1 MTGGFAMFRGLLTSW
16 LEKTSL
22 FPDKNLHIDLILNP
36 HAGGLRHN
44 ARRQHLIDGL
54 LRAPSR
60 VGAPPL
66 WSRRT
71 VAVSTWVTDYP
82 GHEKAIL
89 AHLHASDPT
98 GPGDQRLVVI
108 AGGDGTSRGAL
119 ISALSLPLAIRQN
132 LLFFRLPLGTGND
145 AAETR
150 DWNEALEVLS
160 GRGLI
165 GAVAMPLPV
174 LEIQAQGHEVHY
186 SFNIASV
193 GLDAFV
199 VHMTNRL
206 KSWFP
211 GDSYSLMVDV
221 AAFFYEAFVRV
232 VPSNLELTDQGRR
245 VLSWSQP
252 FLLAAMGTS
261 GHRTYGAGK
270 KVLPDE
276 DNFCL
281 AGRKNLFTK
290 LSYRQPF
297 YEGTHR
303 GLDGIVLAN
312 GTALRVES
320 PVRLPLQMD
329 GEVLWLDPPNFP
341 LTMQIADRGLQA
353 LKPSPKL

>member
-1 MTGGFAMFRGLLTSW
+1 MTGFDTFRALMVAW
-16 LEKTSL
+16 LQGSHL
-22 FPDKNLHIDLILNP
+22 FPNQNLHVDLILNP
-36 HAGGLRHN
+36 HAGAFRHAGRRRHLVEGLH
-44 ARRQHLIDGL
+44 
-54 LRAPSR
+54 RAETRWPHRPQSGR
-60 VGAPPL
+60 EVK
-66 WSRRT
+66 
-71 VAVSTWVTDYP
+71 VSAFVTEYP

-89 AHLHASDPT
+89 AHLQAADPL
-98 GPGDQRLVVI
+98 GPGDVRLVVT

-119 ISALSLPLAIRQN
+119 ISALELPLERRKGF
-132 LLFFRLPLGTGND
+132 LFFRLPLGTGND

-150 DWNEALEVLS
+150 DWDEALDILS
-160 GRGLI
+160 GRGTS
-165 GAVAMPLPV
+165 AAQSQPLPV
-174 LEIQAQGHEVHY
+174 LEVRVPGQPVHY

-211 GDSYSLMVDV
+211 GDSYGLMVDV

-232 VPSNLELTDQGRR
+232 VPSRLELSAEGKE
-245 VLSWSQP
+245 VLAWTQP
-252 FLLAAMGTS
+252 FLLAALGTS

-276 DNFCL
+276 ANFCL

-290 LSYRQPF
+290 LAYRKPF

-303 GLDGIVLAN
+303 GLDGITLTS
-312 GTALRVES
+312 GDCLTIES

-329 GEVLWLDPPNFP
+329 GEVLWLEPSDFP
-341 LTMQIADRGLQA
+341 VVIQVLDRGLQA
-353 LKPSPKL
+353 LRPSSRL

>member
-1 MTGGFAMFRGLLTSW
+1 MTDGFALFRSLLADW

-22 FPDKNLHIDLILNP
+22 FPGKNLHIDLIVNP
-36 HAGGLRHN
+36 HAGGLRHEGK
-44 ARRQHLIDGL
+44 RRALTDAL
-54 LRAPSR
+54 VRAMALSPG
-60 VGAPPL
+60 GAQ
-66 WSRRT
+66 RTDRT
-71 VAVSTWVTDYP
+71 VKVSTWVTDYP

-89 AHLHASDPT
+89 AHLQAADPT

-119 ISALSLPLAIRQN
+119 ISALGLPQAVREQ

-145 AAETR
+145 AAESR
-150 DWNEALEVLS
+150 DWNEALDLLS
-160 GRGLI
+160 GRGSLT
-165 GAVAMPLPV
+165 AQAEPLKV
-174 LEIQAQGHEVHY
+174 IEVRVPGQEPHY

-221 AAFFYEAFVRV
+221 AALFYEAFVRV
-232 VPSNLELTDQGRR
+232 VPSTLVLSAQGQR
-245 VLSWSQP
+245 VLEWNQA
-252 FLLAAMGTS
+252 FLLAALGAS

-270 KVLPDE
+270 KILPDA

-290 LSYRQPF
+290 LSYRKPF
-297 YEGTHR
+297 YRGTHR
-303 GLDGIVLAN
+303 DLDGIVLAS
-312 GTALRVES
+312 GDRLEVTS
-320 PVRLPLQMD
+320 PVRIPLQMD
-329 GEVLWLDPPNFP
+329 GEVLWLDPTDFP
-341 LTMQIADRGLQA
+341 VSFEVQDRGLQA
-353 LKPSPKL
+353 LRPSPKL

>member
-1 MTGGFAMFRGLLTSW
+1 MTGGVSYFRGLLTSW

-36 HAGGLRHN
+36 HAGGLRHRG
-44 ARRQHLIDGL
+44 RRQTLIDGL
-54 LRAPSR
+54 LRAPKR
-60 VGAPPL
+60 VPAPG
-66 WSRRT
+66 WSARN

-89 AHLHASDPT
+89 AHLHAADPM
-98 GPGDQRLVVI
+98 GANDQRLVVI

-119 ISALSLPLAIRQN
+119 ISALSLPLAVRQE

-150 DWNEALEVLS
+150 DWDEALELLS
-160 GRGLI
+160 GRGDV
-165 GAVAMPLPV
+165 GATAQPLPV
-174 LEIQAQGHEVHY
+174 LEILALDHETHY

-211 GDSYSLMVDV
+211 GDSYGLMVDV
-221 AAFFYEAFVRV
+221 AAFFYEAFVKV
-232 VPSNLELTDQGRR
+232 VPSTLELTDNGRT
-245 VLSWSQP
+245 VLRWTQP
-252 FLLAAMGTS
+252 FLLAALGTT

-270 KVLPDE
+270 RVLPDD

-290 LSYRQPF
+290 LSYRKPF

-303 GLDGIVLAN
+303 GLDGIVLATGN
-312 GTALRVES
+312 ALRVDS
-320 PVRLPLQMD
+320 PVRIPLQMD
-329 GEVLWLDPPNFP
+329 GEVLWLDPPAFP
-341 LTMQIADRGLQA
+341 LTMQVVDRGLQA
-353 LKPSPKL
+353 LRPSPRL